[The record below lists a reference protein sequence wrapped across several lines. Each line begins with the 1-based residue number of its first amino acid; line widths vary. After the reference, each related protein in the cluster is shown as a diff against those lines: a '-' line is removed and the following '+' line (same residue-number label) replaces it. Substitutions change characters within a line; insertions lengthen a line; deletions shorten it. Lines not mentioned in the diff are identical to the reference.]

1 MKQTKP
7 EEIIKKQIEKS
18 KQAKAR
24 CNTIGYYLGGKQKNR
39 Q

>member
-7 EEIIKKQIEKS
+7 EEIIKKQIEQR
-18 KQAKAR
+18 KQAQAR
-24 CNTIGYYLGGKQKNR
+24 CNVINHYLGGKQKNR